1 MDYYQGVVTE
11 YLRADRAMFVNT
23 ECCLQLNAAAN
34 PDNSGPHWY
43 CDAVAVDFRESTVYL
58 CEISY
63 AKTLDALVKRLAA
76 WHSHWPAL
84 CQAIARDCHVPATW
98 HVRPWLFVPEERRS
112 LLAAK
117 LQAVVASGGDVS
129 PIAESRI
136 TNLEDVAPWKYRSWN
151 RWNEVLDGS
160 MDDFSAT

>member
-23 ECCLQLNAAAN
+23 ECCLQLNAATN
-34 PDNSGPHWY
+34 PDKSGPHWY
-43 CDAVAVDFRESTVYL
+43 CDAVAVNFRESTVYL

-63 AKTLDALVKRLAA
+63 SKSLDALIKRLTA
-76 WHSHWPAL
+76 WHHHWPAL
-84 CQAIARDCHVPATW
+84 CQVITRDCHVPGTW
-98 HVRPWLFVPEERRS
+98 KVLPWLFVPEERRS

-117 LQAVVASGGDVS
+117 LQAIVAAGGGAS

-136 TNLEDVAPWKYRSWN
+136 TNLEDVSPWKYRSWD
-151 RWNEVLDGS
+151 RWDERLD
-160 MDDFSAT
+160 

>member
-43 CDAVAVDFRESTVYL
+43 CDAVAVNFRESAVYL

-63 AKTLDALVKRLAA
+63 SKTLDALVKRLTA
-76 WHSHWPAL
+76 WRNHWPAL
-84 CQAIARDCHVPATW
+84 CQAIVRDCHVPAAW
-98 HVRPWLFVPEERRS
+98 SVHPWLFVPEERRA
-112 LLAAK
+112 LLEAK
-117 LQAVVASGGDVS
+117 LLMIASAGGDASTV
-129 PIAESRI
+129 AEPQI
-136 TNLEDVAPWKYRSWN
+136 TNLEDIAPWKYRSWD
-151 RWNEVLDGS
+151 RCDQRLDES
-160 MDDFSAT
+160 